1 MKTPARHP
9 PAQQPAQRPA
19 QHPDVEFLLDYAA
32 GSASDGIALLVATH
46 VTLCPDCR
54 GKLKAMEAVGGALLD
69 SLAPAAVDADA
80 RARCFARLDQP
91 GDGGTAESR
100 PAVTA
105 VTPAPSRDGRLPRAL
120 RDRLGTDLGSLP
132 WQPVLRGVDQVLL
145 DARPGGG
152 RTRLMR
158 IRAGQGVPRHTH
170 RGTELVCVLEGG
182 FSDAS
187 GHYGRGD
194 VAVSDDSVDHRPVA
208 DADGDCIC
216 LAVTE
221 APVRLTGRL
230 WRLLNPF
237 VRF

>member
-1 MKTPARHP
+1 MKTPTRHPPARHP
-9 PAQQPAQRPA
+9 
-19 QHPDVEFLLDYAA
+19 DDEFLLDHAA
-32 GSASDGIALLVATH
+32 GAASEGIALLVATH
-46 VTLCPDCR
+46 ATLCPDCR
-54 GKLKAMEAVGGALLD
+54 RKLAAMEAIGGALLD
-69 SLAPAAVDADA
+69 NLPPAAIDADA
-80 RARCFARLDQP
+80 RARCLARLDHP
-91 GDGGTAESR
+91 DDGGVTESG

-105 VTPAPSRDGRLPRAL
+105 ITPTPADGRLPRAL
-120 RDRLGTDLGSLP
+120 RDRLGGDLATLT
-132 WQPVLRGVDQVLL
+132 WQPVLSGVDQVLL
-145 DARPGGG
+145 DEAPGAG

-158 IRAGQGVPRHTH
+158 IRAGRGVPRHTH

-208 DADGDCIC
+208 DMDGDCIC
-216 LAVTE
+216 LVVTE

-230 WRLLNPF
+230 WRLLNPI